1 MVACL
6 PVSDAEQSLGGPPRG
21 VELAVLFAEGLPA
34 EPTLL
39 RAALRAYDRRLAEAE
54 VEIERSDEDGV
65 VAVMRWPGAEV
76 ALLGAQAPIDPAE
89 LERCLRHSHYGVELR
104 ERARAHGAHY
114 RVRARAPHGASL
126 EGYLACA
133 TAAAALASVGG
144 FVVVHAA
151 ARTSLP
157 AASMA
162 RSGPHSLDA
171 LERLALPLLAVGFGK
186 YELEGASA
194 VWMRTHAATLYG
206 LPDLAY
212 EAGSHEEAPRIAEL
226 FDAVLRHL
234 WREAAALEAGHTLEL
249 DGAAYALRELRAEEP
264 THAQAGDAL
273 VLEALPAA

>member
-54 VEIERSDEDGV
+54 VELEHGDEAGV
-65 VAVMRWPGAEV
+65 VAVMRWPGAEI

-89 LERCLRHSHYGVELR
+89 LELCLRHSHYGMELR

-114 RVRARAPHGASL
+114 RVTARAPRGASL

-133 TAAAALASVGG
+133 TAAGALASVGG

-157 AASMA
+157 AAQVA
-162 RSGPHSLDA
+162 RRGPASLDA
-171 LERLALPLLAVGFGK
+171 LERLSLPLLAVGFGK
-186 YELEGASA
+186 YELAGGSA
-194 VWMRTHAATLYG
+194 VWMRTHAAQLFG
-206 LPDLAY
+206 LPDLAF
-212 EAGSHEEAPRIAEL
+212 EAGSHDDAPRVAEL

-234 WREAAALEAGHTLEL
+234 AREAAALEAGQTLEL
-249 DGAAYALRELRAEEP
+249 DGAAYALRALRAEEP

-273 VLEALPAA
+273 VLEALSEA